1 MTKVKICD
9 IVQSYSPRSGGVKF
23 YLTAKMRCL
32 AERDDV
38 RHLAVVP
45 SHRTVCRREYDSTV
59 YEVRSPSLP
68 GSVDYRL
75 LMNKRRILAII
86 EAERPDV
93 IEVDGAYLSA
103 WIGLSAGAR
112 FGIPVVGFYH
122 SDFPR
127 KLSDKARS
135 LLPDGVCDLLAASI
149 DGYLRR
155 LYNRM
160 AATVVALHKYETIL
174 GQIGIRNVVRI
185 PLGVET
191 DIFYP
196 RDSRASI
203 LDRFDLPPET
213 VLFFYAGRLAEMKNI
228 DILLSMMARLS
239 DDHPPCRLII
249 AGDGELRDEV
259 SAATDASPD
268 ITWLPYIQ
276 DRNEL
281 ARFYS
286 AADLFV
292 HAGVMETFGLV
303 SVEAQACGTRVLGV
317 RGGGLEKTLEGED
330 PLIMAEDASAE
341 ALADAVER
349 IRAMDEGEAE
359 RMARSRRV
367 RERFSWERTFL
378 GMVGL
383 YETLKL

>member
-1 MTKVKICD
+1 MKICD
-9 IVQSYSPRSGGVKF
+9 IVQSFSPRSGGVKF

-32 AERDDV
+32 AERGDV
-38 RHLAVVP
+38 QHMAIVP
-45 SHRTVCRREYDSTV
+45 SHRNVHRREYDSTV
-59 YEVRSPSLP
+59 YEVRSPHLPFSL
-68 GSVDYRL
+68 DYRL
-75 LMNKRRILAII
+75 LMDKNQIMAIVG
-86 EAERPDV
+86 AERPDV

-103 WIGLSAGAR
+103 WIGLAAGTR

-127 KLSDKARS
+127 KLSDKARNR
-135 LLPDGVCDLLAASI
+135 LPNLVRDPLAAAI

-160 AATVVALHKYETIL
+160 DATVVALPKYETIL
-174 GQIGIRNVVRI
+174 GRIGIRNVVRI

-196 RDSRASI
+196 RESRSSI
-203 LDRFDLPPET
+203 LDRFGLPPDT
-213 VLFFYAGRLAEMKNI
+213 ILLFYAGRLAGMKRI
-228 DILLSMMARLS
+228 DSLLSMMARLTG
-239 DDHPPCRLII
+239 DHPFYHLII

-259 SAATDASPD
+259 SASADASPH

-276 DRNEL
+276 ERDEL

-292 HAGVMETFGLV
+292 HAGAMETFGLV
-303 SVEAQACGTRVLGV
+303 SVEAQACGARVLGV
-317 RGGGLEKTLEGED
+317 RGGGLEKTLEGEA
-330 PLIMAEDASAE
+330 PLIMAEDASAG

-349 IRAMDEGEAE
+349 IRALDEGEAA
-359 RMARSRRV
+359 RMERSRRV
-367 RERFSWERTFL
+367 REKFSWERTFR

-383 YETLKL
+383 YGSVVAG

>member
-1 MTKVKICD
+1 M
-9 IVQSYSPRSGGVKF
+9 Q
-23 YLTAKMRCL
+23 CL

-38 RHLAVVP
+38 QHMAIVP
-45 SHRTVCRREYDSTV
+45 SHRTVRRREYDSTV
-59 YEVRSPSLP
+59 YEVRSPHLPFSL
-68 GSVDYRL
+68 DYRL
-75 LMNKRRILAII
+75 LIGKERILAII

-103 WIGLSAGAR
+103 WIGLAAGAR

-127 KLSDKARS
+127 KLSDKARNR
-135 LLPDGVCDLLAASI
+135 LPDAVCDPLAASI
-149 DGYLRR
+149 DGYLRW

-160 AATVVALHKYETIL
+160 AATVVALPKYETIL
-174 GQIGIRNVVRI
+174 GRIGIRNVVRI

-196 RDSRASI
+196 RDSRTSI
-203 LDRFDLPPET
+203 LDRFNLPTET
-213 VLFFYAGRLAEMKNI
+213 VLLCYAGRLAEMKHI
-228 DILLSMMARLS
+228 DSLLAMMARLS
-239 DDHPPCRLII
+239 EDHPDYHLII

-259 SAATDASPD
+259 SAAADASPH
-268 ITWLPYIQ
+268 ITWLPYIRER
-276 DRNEL
+276 DEL

-292 HAGVMETFGLV
+292 HAGAMETFGLV

-317 RGGGLEKTLEGED
+317 RGGGLEKTLEGEE

-341 ALADAVER
+341 ALAEAVER
-349 IRAMDEGEAE
+349 VRGLDEGEAE
-359 RMARSRRV
+359 RVERSRRV
-367 RERFSWERTFL
+367 RERFSWERTFR

-383 YETLKL
+383 YGSVMD